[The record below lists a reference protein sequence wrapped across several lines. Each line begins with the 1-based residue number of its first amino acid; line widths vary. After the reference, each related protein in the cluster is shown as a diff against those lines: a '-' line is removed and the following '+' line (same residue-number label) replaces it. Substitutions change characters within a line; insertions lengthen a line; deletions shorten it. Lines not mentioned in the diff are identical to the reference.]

1 MKTPITTTAKS
12 IVVIMLLMMSIGSF
26 AKSTNKATNK
36 GSKAK
41 EVKVQHPKK
50 SLHYYM
56 GIDGKKHYVRAAKS
70 GVVMIEKDDIAQ
82 KEWYTMM
89 AFTKKSET
97 LGYFNPEGKNAFIV
111 VELISA
117 KH

>member
-1 MKTPITTTAKS
+1 MKIQITTTTKS
-12 IVVIMLLMMSIGSF
+12 IMVIMLLMMSMGSF
-26 AKSTNKATNK
+26 AKSTNKSTHK

-41 EVKVQHPKK
+41 EVKVHHPKK

-56 GIDGKKHYVRAAKS
+56 GIDGKKHYVRASKS
-70 GVVMIEKDDIAQ
+70 GTVMICKEDIAQ

-97 LGYFNPEGKNAFIV
+97 LGYFNPEGKKAFIV